1 MQIEAALHRYARGVD
16 RKDWELFRSA
26 YHSDAVDDHGDFRG
40 DIDSLVRV
48 IADRHQTVKQS
59 MHVLHAIVIEFAGE
73 DEAIVETQ
81 FTVVQTLGPEADAYR
96 STLVREP
103 ISAADDL
110 QIRVYGRYV
119 DRFTRRLDDWR
130 IATRTVVIEQSFVSL
145 SASAVRPGW
154 IVASR
159 DGDDPIEQLRV
170 SASLPRLGPLV

>member
-1 MQIEAALHRYARGVD
+1 VVAA
-16 RKDWELFRSA
+16 
-26 YHSDAVDDHGDFRG
+26 
-40 DIDSLVRV
+40 
-48 IADRHQTVKQS
+48 RHETVKQS
-59 MHVLHAIVIEFAGE
+59 LHVLHAIVIEFAGD
-73 DEAIVETQ
+73 DEAVVETQ

-119 DRFTRRLDDWR
+119 DRFTRRLDEWR
-130 IATRTVVIEQSFVSL
+130 IATRTVVIEQSSVSL

-159 DGDDPIEQLRV
+159 DGNDPIEQLRS
-170 SASLPRLGPLV
+170 SAGLPRLGPLV